1 MLSVNKLNLNFNLS
15 DVKDKFEKID
25 SNKDG
30 KLSTKVFII
39 LKDSK
44 KSFFGNKHNSIHFL
58 GVYRILF
65 VATTRKR
72 K

>member
-39 LKDSK
+39 LKDSYEIIFWK
-44 KSFFGNKHNSIHFL
+44 
-58 GVYRILF
+58 
-65 VATTRKR
+65 
-72 K
+72 

>member
-1 MLSVNKLNLNFNLS
+1 MPLEYIEYNPICTHYTYCMLSVNKLNLNFNLS

-39 LKDSK
+39 LKDS
-44 KSFFGNKHNSIHFL
+44 
-58 GVYRILF
+58 
-65 VATTRKR
+65 
-72 K
+72 